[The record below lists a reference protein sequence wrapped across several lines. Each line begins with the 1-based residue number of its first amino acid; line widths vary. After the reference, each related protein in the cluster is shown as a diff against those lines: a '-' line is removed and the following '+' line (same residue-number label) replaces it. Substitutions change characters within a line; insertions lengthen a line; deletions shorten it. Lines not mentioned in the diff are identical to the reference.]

1 MTKDKRDLLDVLKAE
16 LQFLEKGGYRHTA
29 RAEWRPQFIF
39 QDSPTCVNFDPT
51 QPSKPCSD
59 CILMQLT
66 PEDQRD
72 EKIPCRYIP
81 LSENGETIDSFYRT
95 GTQEELE
102 IVVGRW
108 LKATITR
115 LEREKVEAIRDSEH
129 PEIHV
134 RAKFVSAA
142 NERSVVKT

>member
-1 MTKDKRDLLDVLKAE
+1 MTKDKRDLVDVLKTE

-29 RAEWRPQFIF
+29 KADWRPHFIF
-39 QDSPTCVNFDPT
+39 QDSPTCLNFDPT
-51 QPSKPCSD
+51 QPSKPGSD
-59 CILMQLT
+59 CILMQLI
-66 PEDQRD
+66 PEDRRD
-72 EKIPCRYIP
+72 KKIPCRYIP

-102 IVVGRW
+102 AAIMRW

-115 LEREKVEAIRDSEH
+115 LEREKVEGTGDSEH

-134 RAKFVSAA
+134 RARFVS
-142 NERSVVKT
+142 NG

>member
-16 LQFLEKGGYRHTA
+16 LQFLQKGGYRLTA
-29 RAEWRPQFIF
+29 RADWRPQFIF
-39 QDSPTCVNFDPT
+39 QDSPTCLNFDPT

-66 PEDQRD
+66 PEDRRD
-72 EKIPCRYIP
+72 KKIPCRYIS

-102 IVVGRW
+102 AAVARW
-108 LKATITR
+108 LKSTITR
-115 LEREKVEAIRDSEH
+115 LERQKAESIRDPED

-134 RAKFVSAA
+134 RARFVSAG
-142 NERSVVKT
+142 